1 MSDAQAIDMLKYERE
16 YWQQNLTLVA
26 GLDEVG
32 RGPLA
37 GPVVAAA
44 VILPP
49 EHVIPG
55 VKDSKMLTARQRAY
69 LEVQIKEEALDWSVA
84 MVFPPYLDEIN
95 ILNAT
100 KRAMLDAIACLTTRP
115 QALILDALRLPVDL
129 LQNPVIKGDQKS
141 SSVAC
146 ASILAKEE
154 RDRIMTELDNLYP
167 GYNLAK
173 HKGYATREHLLAL
186 FSLGPSPIHRTS
198 FAPVREAGGEYH
210 GSAGS
215 LF

>member
-1 MSDAQAIDMLKYERE
+1 MSEEQIIDRLSYERE
-16 YWQQNLTLVA
+16 YWQQGIRLVA

-49 EHVIPG
+49 DHNIPG
-55 VKDSKMLTARQRAY
+55 ANDSKMLTVRQRAR
-69 LEVQIKEEALDWSVA
+69 LEMIIKKEAISWAVWI
-84 MVFPPYLDEIN
+84 VFPPHLGCNN

-100 KRAMLDAIACLTTRP
+100 KRAMLDAIASLTYSP
-115 QALILDALRLPVDL
+115 QALILDALKLPVDL
-129 LQNPVIKGDQKS
+129 PQSPVIKGDQKS
-141 SSVAC
+141 CSVAC

-154 RDRIMTELDNLYP
+154 RDRIMNELDELYP
-167 GYNLAK
+167 GYGWIKN
-173 HKGYATREHLLAL
+173 KGYATREHLQAL
-186 FSLGPSPIHRTS
+186 MALGPCCMHRTS
-198 FAPVREAGGEYH
+198 FAPVREAGGEEY
-210 GSAGS
+210 GSAGT

>member
-1 MSDAQAIDMLKYERE
+1 MTDQVFDKLTYERE
-16 YWQQNLTLVA
+16 YWQQNLELVA

-49 EHVIPG
+49 ERNLPG
-55 VKDSKMLTARQRAY
+55 VNDSKLLTARQRAHF
-69 LEVQIKEEALDWSVA
+69 EIIIKQQAVAWSIA

-100 KRAMLDAIACLTTRP
+100 KRAMLDAIATLTCQP
-115 QALILDALRLPVDL
+115 QALIIDALRLPVSIP
-129 LQNPVIKGDQKS
+129 QNAVIKGDQKS
-141 SSVAC
+141 LCVAC

-154 RDRIMTELDNLYP
+154 RDRIMQALDLLYP
-167 GYNLAK
+167 GYGLAK
-173 HKGYATREHLLAL
+173 HKGYATREHLQAL
-186 FSLGPSPIHRTS
+186 FELGPSPVHRRS
-198 FAPVREAGGEYH
+198 FAPVRQAGGEKF
-210 GSAGS
+210 GSAGT